1 MIIIQKYHQLKNQA
15 SLNFLE
21 NNQICTLKKDSK
33 KYDGNLDRKNRY
45 NKWVL
50 KRNIQLL
57 NLKYYI

>member
-33 KYDGNLDRKNRY
+33 KYDGNLDMKKEQ
-45 NKWVL
+45 NK
-50 KRNIQLL
+50 
-57 NLKYYI
+57 